1 MLRTEAWLAP
11 RVRQEKGKVGR
22 GKTLSVP
29 TETYEIRQYIFISGE
44 FSFFIIF
51 FSHTSKSLSS
61 LNC

>member
-11 RVRQEKGKVGR
+11 TVRQEKGKVGR

-29 TETYEIRQYIFISGE
+29 TEMYEICQYIFISGE
-44 FSFFIIF
+44 FSLIF
-51 FSHTSKSLSS
+51 FSHTSRSLSS